1 MLDDGDLAAAALNAR
16 PMLSHWKDRQET
28 DAKIDGALSA
38 AGRNSEAHCHAVASL
53 GEGWVGQEAQTI
65 GLYSALVAKSFREV
79 FSIAAN
85 HDGDSDSTAAIA
97 GQFYG
102 VRYVWISLT
111 WRIRSVSALE

>member
-1 MLDDGDLAAAALNAR
+1 MRKSMERCPRPKGTAR
-16 PMLSHWKDRQET
+16 PTLT
-28 DAKIDGALSA
+28 
-38 AGRNSEAHCHAVASL
+38 L
-53 GEGWVGQEAQTI
+53 GEGWVGQEALTI